1 MNLALDIIWV
11 LLGLTGLYY
20 GAEWLIDAATELAK
34 KLGVSDL
41 VIGLTVLAFGTSAPE
56 LVVCL
61 QSAMAGT
68 PGLALGNIIGSN
80 ICNIALILAISLC
93 VSSLPVSKLI
103 IKRDYAFLLIST
115 VLFVYFLISGNEL
128 TRFAGWGLLLLLTIY
143 MVVLFVTEKSH
154 PSLEVVE
161 AIEIEE
167 DIISHH
173 PPRSVVKSSV
183 FITLGLVTLVIAGK
197 LLVNGAVG
205 IASTLHV
212 SDAIIGLSVVA
223 IGTSVPEMAACLM
236 AIKKKKL
243 NFVIGNII
251 GSNIFNLLSVLA
263 ITAVV
268 TPLENQGISLLS
280 LSLNLG
286 LVLLLIIC
294 SMKSKLPQWLGYLL
308 LVIYTAYIYLE
319 FVS

>member
-115 VLFVYFLISGNEL
+115 VLFIYFLISGNEL

>member
-128 TRFAGWGLLLLLTIY
+128 TRFEGWGLLLLLTIY